1 MADEQRL
8 LARAIRVLSVEARAV
23 EELKEKVDANFAKSV
38 ELLMAATGKVVV
50 TGMGKSGLIGR
61 KISATMASTGTPSFF
76 LHPAEGIHGD
86 VGMVC
91 AGDVIIALSNS
102 GETEEVVRLL
112 PVFKRMGLPVIAMT
126 GRPGST
132 LALHADA
139 ALDVSV
145 REEACPLGLAPTA
158 STTATLA
165 MGDALAVALFE
176 EKGFS
181 ADDFAMLHPG
191 GALGRRL
198 LTVGELMH
206 TGDEVPLVRLDT
218 PLKDALY
225 TISAKRLGVTG
236 VLDPD
241 GALAGVITDGDVR
254 RAMARGVDVYA
265 AKAADVMTA
274 GPKRLLS
281 SELAAG
287 ALRKMETFSITTL
300 FVFDAQ
306 APQRL
311 AGIVHVHDLLKAG
324 F

>member
-1 MADEQRL
+1 VADEQRL
-8 LARAIRVLSVEARAV
+8 LARAIRVLSVEARAI
-23 EELKEKVDANFAKSV
+23 EELKGRIDGNFAKAI
-38 ELLMAATGKVVV
+38 ELLLAATGKVVV

-61 KISATMASTGTPSFF
+61 KIAATMASTGTPSFF

-86 VGMVC
+86 VGMVRD
-91 AGDVIIALSNS
+91 GDVVIALSNS

-112 PVFKRMGLPVIAMT
+112 PVFKRMGLPLIAMT

-132 LALHADA
+132 LSTHADA
-139 ALDVSV
+139 ALDVGV
-145 REEACPLGLAPTA
+145 REEACPLGLAPTS

-181 ADDFAMLHPG
+181 ADDFALLHPG

-206 TGDEVPLVRLDT
+206 TGDAVPLVPADA

-225 TISAKRLGVTG
+225 RISDGRMGVAGVTDG
-236 VLDPD
+236 S
-241 GALAGVITDGDVR
+241 GALVGVITDGDVR

-281 SELAAG
+281 SELAAA
-287 ALRKMETFSITTL
+287 ALRKMETFSITSL

-306 APQRL
+306 DPARL

>member
-1 MADEQRL
+1 MADERRL
-8 LARAIRVLSVEARAV
+8 LERAIRVLSVEARAV
-23 EELKEKVDANFAKSV
+23 EELKGRIDGNFAKAV
-38 ELLMAATGKVVV
+38 ELLLAATGKVVV

-61 KISATMASTGTPSFF
+61 KIAATMASTGTPSFF

-86 VGMVC
+86 VGMVRE
-91 AGDVIIALSNS
+91 GDVVIALSNS

-112 PVFKRMGLPVIAMT
+112 PVFKRMGLPLIAMT

-132 LALHADA
+132 LSSHADA
-139 ALDVSV
+139 SLDVGV

-206 TGDEVPLVRLDT
+206 SGDEVPLVPADT
-218 PLKDALY
+218 PIKDALY
-225 TISAKRLGVTG
+225 MISAKRMGVTG
-236 VLDPD
+236 VVDAAGELV
-241 GALAGVITDGDVR
+241 GVITDGDIR
-254 RAMARGVDVYA
+254 RSMERGVDLYA
-265 AKAADVMTA
+265 ANAGDVMTR

-281 SELAAG
+281 GELAAA
-287 ALRKMETFSITTL
+287 ALRKMETFSITSL
-300 FVFDAQ
+300 FVFDALQ
-306 APQRL
+306 PSRL
-311 AGIVHVHDLLKAG
+311 VGIVHVHDLLKAG

>member
-1 MADEQRL
+1 VADGHRL
-8 LARAIRVLSVEARAV
+8 LERAVRVLSVEAKAI
-23 EELKEKVDANFAKSV
+23 EELKERLDENFARAV
-38 ELLMAATGKVVV
+38 ELLLATRGKVVV
-50 TGMGKSGLIGR
+50 TGMGKSGLVGR

-86 VGMVC
+86 VGMVN
-91 AGDVIIALSNS
+91 AGDVVIALSNS

-112 PVFKRMGLPVIAMT
+112 PVFKRMGLPLIALT

-132 LALHADA
+132 LARQADA
-139 ALDVSV
+139 SIDVGV
-145 REEACPLGLAPTA
+145 REEACPLGLAPTS

-181 ADDFAMLHPG
+181 ADDFALLHPG

-206 TGDEVPLVRLDT
+206 TGDDVPLVAADM

-225 TISAKRLGVTG
+225 TISAKRMGVVG
-236 VLDPD
+236 VLDAG

-254 RAMARGVDVYA
+254 RAMAGGVDVYG
-265 AKAADVMTA
+265 AKASDIMTA
-274 GPKRLLS
+274 GPKRVLS
-281 SELAAG
+281 GELAAA
-287 ALRKMETFSITTL
+287 ALRKMETFSITSL

-306 APQRL
+306 EPSRL